1 MKHNLFRKNFVIV
14 LVTILCF
21 STFSVSSVFGTS
33 EKKAEILSQ
42 KMINIKNDNLFEDI
56 NYSPYTQGTEYWA
69 LIFAVGEYLNNP
81 RQDRPSMLVAA
92 ENLKNV
98 LLDQPH
104 WKEDHIHK
112 VTSEECYLSRLIS
125 ELKWLVE
132 NVDSDDQVLVY
143 LTTHGN
149 NLRNRLGMPVD
160 IPPKDEA
167 DGMDEMLVMYDGFQN
182 PYGFIWDDLLNYYLY
197 KLKANNLCLIVD
209 SCYSGGFND
218 ESIDT
223 VPFKTTF
230 GSILITRLVNILNRF
245 SNAFYFM
252 KILIN
257 NLIERF
263 IENNYTTFESKI
275 KDDIYVKNPDMT
287 DKAYLFTKDFTTDLK
302 GEGRVVLMSSEEDTP
317 SWGSYFSDFLISAWG
332 PGNWADYFGNN
343 DGINSAEEAFIYAKP
358 LTEEATEHRQH
369 PTILDN
375 YNGEYLMTYTSS
387 EPIQIFLPD
396 GVPDVIPPGDSI
408 TIDVEI
414 NEITDIYVPGSG
426 KLFYRYD
433 GGSYTESPLDFISGN
448 LYQGTLPPASCGDSP
463 EYYFAAEGEATGMIY
478 CPPDAPS
485 VVFSSF
491 VGQKTVVLDDNFEGD
506 LGWTVENSPDLTSGA
521 WERGEPIGGGVRG
534 DPPDDY
540 DGSGKC
546 YLTENGEGDTDV
558 DDGTTWLISPTMDLS
573 NGIDAKIK
581 YALWYTNH
589 FGNDPYNDL
598 FKTYISNDNGANWI
612 LVETIGPE
620 TSVGWKE
627 HSFMVSDFV
636 TPSNQVKVRFEAS
649 DLEDG
654 SVVEAG
660 IDAFYS
666 FIFDCN

>member
-1 MKHNLFRKNFVIV
+1 MIHTLLRKNIV
-14 LVTILCF
+14 LLLVTILCF
-21 STFSVSSVFGTS
+21 STFSVGSVFGTS
-33 EKKAEILSQ
+33 ENKEEMLSQ
-42 KMINIKNDNLFEDI
+42 KIINIKNDYLFEDF

-69 LIFAVGEYLNNP
+69 LIFAVGEYLHNP

-112 VTSEECYLSRLIS
+112 VTKEECYLSRLIS
-125 ELKWLVE
+125 ELKWLIE

-149 NLRNRLGMPVD
+149 NLKIKGIPWD

-167 DGMDEMLVMYDGFQN
+167 DGMDEMLVMYDGFEN
-182 PYGFIWDDLLNYYLY
+182 DFSFIWDDLLNYYLY

-230 GSILITRLVNILNRF
+230 SSTLKTRLVNILNRF

-257 NLIERF
+257 NLFERF
-263 IENNYTTFESKI
+263 TENNYKTFEGKI
-275 KDDIYVKNPDMT
+275 KEDIKVKNPDMT
-287 DKAYLFTKDFTTDLK
+287 DKAYLFTKDFIADLR

-343 DGINSAEEAFIYAKP
+343 DGINSAEEAFVYAKP
-358 LTEEATEHRQH
+358 LTEEVTNNRQH

-375 YNGEYLMTYTSS
+375 YNGDYLMTYTSR

-396 GVPDVIPPGDSI
+396 GVPDVIPPGYSF

-414 NEITDIYVPGSG
+414 NEITDIYVPDSG
-426 KLFYRYD
+426 KLIYRYN
-433 GGSYTESPLDFISGN
+433 GGSYIESPLELISGN
-448 LYQGTLPPASCGDSP
+448 LYQGTLPPTICGDSP
-463 EYYFAAEGEATGMIY
+463 EYYFAAEGEETGMIY

-485 VVFSSF
+485 EVFSSF
-491 VGQKTVVLDDNFEGD
+491 VGQKTVVLDDNFETD
-506 LGWTVENSPDLTSGA
+506 LGWTVENCPDLTSGA
-521 WERGEPIGGGVRG
+521 WERGVPIGGGVRG
-534 DPPDDY
+534 DPMDDY

-546 YLTENGEGDTDV
+546 YLTENGEGNTDV

-589 FGNDPYNDL
+589 FGNDPHNDL
-598 FKTYISNDNGANWI
+598 FKTYVSNDNGANWK

-620 TSVGWKE
+620 TSVGWNE
-627 HSFMVSDFV
+627 HSFMVGDFV

-649 DLEDG
+649 DLKDG

-666 FIFDCN
+666 YIFDCN

>member
-1 MKHNLFRKNFVIV
+1 MKYKRLRRNIV
-14 LVTILCF
+14 LGLVLILCF
-21 STFSVSSVFGTS
+21 ATFSVSNVYGISQDTNEVATQKIIS
-33 EKKAEILSQ
+33 NEIEKEINDFVSQ
-42 KMINIKNDNLFEDI
+42 NKN
-56 NYSPYTQGTEYWA
+56 PGTEYWA
-69 LIFAVGEYLNNP
+69 LIFAVGIYLNNP
-81 RQDRPSMLVAA
+81 NQDRPSMLVAA

-112 VTSEECYLSRLIS
+112 VTGEECYFSRLIS
-125 ELKWLVE
+125 ELKWLIE

-149 NLRNRLGMPVD
+149 NLKLNGVPWD

-167 DGMDEMLVMYDGFQN
+167 DGMDEMLVMYDGFEN
-182 PYGFIWDDLLNYYLY
+182 KFSFIWDDLLNFYLY

-218 ESIDT
+218 ETIDT
-223 VPFKTTF
+223 IPFKTAF
-230 GSILITRLVNILNRF
+230 GSIFKTRLVNILNRF
-245 SNAFYFM
+245 SNAFCFM
-252 KILIN
+252 EKLIN
-257 NLIERF
+257 YLIERF
-263 IENNYTTFESKI
+263 TQNNYITFENKI
-275 KDDIYVKNPDMT
+275 NEDLEEKNSDMT
-287 DKAYLFTKDFTTDLK
+287 DKAYLFTKDFTNDLK

-317 SWGSYFSDFLISAWG
+317 SWGSYFSDFLISAWS
-332 PGNWADYFGNN
+332 PGNWADYYGNN
-343 DGINSAEEAFIYAKP
+343 DGINSAEEAFAYAKP
-358 LTEEATEHRQH
+358 LAEEATNYRQH
-369 PTILDN
+369 PTMLDN
-375 YNGEYLMTYTSS
+375 YDGEYLMTYTSRN
-387 EPIQIFLPD
+387 PIHIFLPN
-396 GVPDVIPPGDSI
+396 GGPDVIPPGDSF

-426 KLFYRYD
+426 KLFYRYA
-433 GGSYTESPLDFISGN
+433 GGSYIESPLELISGN
-448 LYQGTLPPASCGDSP
+448 LYQGTFPPAICGDEP
-463 EYYFAAEGEATGMIY
+463 EYYFAAEGEVTGMIY

-485 VVFSSF
+485 EVFSTF
-491 VGQKTVVLDDNFEGD
+491 VGQKTIVLDDNFEAD
-506 LGWTVENSPDLTSGA
+506 LGWTVENSPGLASGA

-534 DPPDDY
+534 DPMDDF

-546 YLTENGEGDTDV
+546 YLTENGEGDTDI

-612 LVETIGPE
+612 LVETIGPK
-620 TSVGWKE
+620 TTVGWNE
-627 HSFMVSDFV
+627 HSFMVGDFV

-649 DLEDG
+649 DLNEG

-666 FIFDCN
+666 YILDCN